1 MNYIKRQ
8 MEEAILRASQEF
20 PVVMVCGQRQ
30 TGKSTMLRHL
40 SSVDRVYVTLDDA
53 KARSLAKNDPA
64 LFFETYGY
72 KIFIDEFQYAPSLLI
87 EIKKIV
93 DEKRYNGEEVNGL
106 FWLSGSQKFVMMKH
120 ITESLAGR
128 VAIFNLLPLSQREID
143 SIIESPFLPD
153 VELIKG
159 RLRKERTT
167 KELFECIFRG
177 GMPSIISDNVDRNLY
192 YSSYMNTYLERD
204 ISRLENI
211 GKLDEFRDFVVYMA
225 ANTAKEL
232 KYDSISKVVGV
243 SAVTIKEWVSILERS
258 GIIYILRPYA
268 SNISKRLVKTPKCYF
283 IDTGLASYLTSW
295 PSADTLMNGPSAG
308 EFLETYVV
316 GEIIKGYL
324 NTGIEPNLYYY
335 RDIDDKEIDLLMIE
349 GDKIY
354 PLEIK
359 KGKNPVNNRKNFKI
373 LEKFQKTIMPG
384 LILCMADEVFPI
396 NREVWYCPITLI

>member
-1 MNYIKRQ
+1 MTG
-8 MEEAILRASQEF
+8 EAAKDSLTPVQRKTQE
-20 PVVMVCGQRQ
+20 
-30 TGKSTMLRHL
+30 T
-40 SSVDRVYVTLDDA
+40 
-53 KARSLAKNDPA
+53 
-64 LFFETYGY
+64 
-72 KIFIDEFQYAPSLLI
+72 
-87 EIKKIV
+87 
-93 DEKRYNGEEVNGL
+93 RYNGEEVNGL